1 MKSVSHGDTYKGSLE
16 VEESLSPYQVCYY
29 RLATDSGGAGRYR
42 GGLGID
48 IAWHFPE
55 GCLAMVELERS
66 KCPPWGLHGGRPGQ
80 GNTGEVRLPDGTS
93 RRVQKVTG
101 AEFAPGTII
110 VYHTAGGG
118 GWGDPLH
125 TRSGCGPERRDI
137 GLRVG
142 RGRARRVWRAAERRR
157 PGGRCRGD
165 RRSARTPARR
175 RRQGSERGGHDM
187 ASVTSASSAGIR
199 RAGPAQW
206 LWLRRYA
213 ILGFAAAFGLWEAAV
228 RFFNVAPYLLP
239 PPSTVVVE
247 LAARWPRVL
256 DGAVIT
262 TQEILAG
269 YLLAVVVSVPLA
281 LLITYSRTVEST
293 LYPLIV
299 FLQIVPKIAIA
310 PLFIIWFGFGFT
322 PKLLLV
328 FLLSF
333 FPIVV
338 SSIAGF
344 KSLDPD
350 VMDLARSTGASEW
363 LMFRKIRLPQALPSI
378 FTGLKV
384 GAALA
389 ATAAVVAEFVAS
401 NRGLGYLLLEYNG
414 NLETAMVFAVILVLS
429 AIGLLVYYAVELL
442 EKLAIPW
449 HVSQR
454 ATAEVSV
461 V

>member
-1 MKSVSHGDTYKGSLE
+1 M
-16 VEESLSPYQVCYY
+16 
-29 RLATDSGGAGRYR
+29 
-42 GGLGID
+42 
-48 IAWHFPE
+48 E
-55 GCLAMVELERS
+55 G
-66 KCPPWGLHGGRPGQ
+66 
-80 GNTGEVRLPDGTS
+80 
-93 RRVQKVTG
+93 
-101 AEFAPGTII
+101 
-110 VYHTAGGG
+110 
-118 GWGDPLH
+118 
-125 TRSGCGPERRDI
+125 
-137 GLRVG
+137 
-142 RGRARRVWRAAERRR
+142 
-157 PGGRCRGD
+157 
-165 RRSARTPARR
+165 
-175 RRQGSERGGHDM
+175 
-187 ASVTSASSAGIR
+187 VTSASSAGSGG
-199 RAGPAQW
+199 ATGAQW
-206 LWLRRYA
+206 LWRRRHA
-213 ILGFAAAFGLWEAAV
+213 ILSFAAAFGLWEAAV
-228 RFFNVAPYLLP
+228 RLLNVAPYLLP
-239 PPSTVVVE
+239 PPSTVMTE
-247 LAARWPRVL
+247 LVARWPRVL
-256 DGAVIT
+256 DGALIT

-281 LLITYSRTVEST
+281 LLITYSRTLEST

-350 VMDLARSTGASEW
+350 VMDLARSTGASQW

-414 NLETAMVFAVILVLS
+414 NLETGMVFAVILVLS

-454 ATAEVSV
+454 AAAETSML
-461 V
+461 

>member
-1 MKSVSHGDTYKGSLE
+1 
-16 VEESLSPYQVCYY
+16 
-29 RLATDSGGAGRYR
+29 
-42 GGLGID
+42 
-48 IAWHFPE
+48 
-55 GCLAMVELERS
+55 
-66 KCPPWGLHGGRPGQ
+66 
-80 GNTGEVRLPDGTS
+80 
-93 RRVQKVTG
+93 
-101 AEFAPGTII
+101 
-110 VYHTAGGG
+110 
-118 GWGDPLH
+118 
-125 TRSGCGPERRDI
+125 
-137 GLRVG
+137 
-142 RGRARRVWRAAERRR
+142 
-157 PGGRCRGD
+157 
-165 RRSARTPARR
+165 
-175 RRQGSERGGHDM
+175 M
-187 ASVTSASSAGIR
+187 ASVTSASSGAVR
-199 RAGPAQW
+199 QKSSLTHW
-206 LWLRRYA
+206 LWLRR
-213 ILGFAAAFGLWEAAV
+213 FALLSFVAAFGLWEAAV
-228 RFFNVAPYLLP
+228 RLFNVAAYLLP
-239 PPSTVVVE
+239 PPSTVVAE
-247 LAARWPRVL
+247 LISRWPRVL
-256 DGAVIT
+256 DGAIIT

-281 LLITYSRTVEST
+281 LLIAYSRVLEST
-293 LYPLIV
+293 IYPLIV

-350 VMDLARSTGASEW
+350 VMDLARSTGAGEW

-414 NLETAMVFAVILVLS
+414 NLETAMVFAVVLVLS

-449 HVSQR
+449 HVSHR
-454 ATAEVSV
+454 AGAEMSV

>member
-1 MKSVSHGDTYKGSLE
+1 M
-16 VEESLSPYQVCYY
+16 
-29 RLATDSGGAGRYR
+29 AGV
-42 GGLGID
+42 
-48 IAWHFPE
+48 A
-55 GCLAMVELERS
+55 
-66 KCPPWGLHGGRPGQ
+66 
-80 GNTGEVRLPDGTS
+80 
-93 RRVQKVTG
+93 
-101 AEFAPGTII
+101 
-110 VYHTAGGG
+110 
-118 GWGDPLH
+118 
-125 TRSGCGPERRDI
+125 
-137 GLRVG
+137 
-142 RGRARRVWRAAERRR
+142 
-157 PGGRCRGD
+157 
-165 RRSARTPARR
+165 
-175 RRQGSERGGHDM
+175 
-187 ASVTSASSAGIR
+187 SAGSAGSR
-199 RAGPAQW
+199 RAGAGNW
-206 LWLRRYA
+206 LWRRRHA
-213 ILGFAAAFGLWEAAV
+213 ILSFAAAFGFWEVAV
-228 RFFNVAPYLLP
+228 RLLNVAPYLLP
-239 PPSTVVVE
+239 PPSTVMIE

-256 DGAVIT
+256 DSALVT

-269 YLLAVVVSVPLA
+269 FLLAAVVSVPLA
-281 LLITYSRTVEST
+281 LLITYSRTLEAA

-350 VMDLARSTGASEW
+350 VMDLARSTGASQW

-429 AIGLLVYYAVELL
+429 AIGLIVYYAVELL

-454 ATAEVSV
+454 AAAETSML
-461 V
+461 

>member
-1 MKSVSHGDTYKGSLE
+1 MADVISAHS
-16 VEESLSPYQVCYY
+16 
-29 RLATDSGGAGRYR
+29 AA
-42 GGLGID
+42 
-48 IAWHFPE
+48 
-55 GCLAMVELERS
+55 
-66 KCPPWGLHGGRPGQ
+66 
-80 GNTGEVRLPDGTS
+80 LP
-93 RRVQKVTG
+93 
-101 AEFAPGTII
+101 
-110 VYHTAGGG
+110 
-118 GWGDPLH
+118 
-125 TRSGCGPERRDI
+125 
-137 GLRVG
+137 G
-142 RGRARRVWRAAERRR
+142 RG
-157 PGGRCRGD
+157 
-165 RRSARTPARR
+165 PAR
-175 RRQGSERGGHDM
+175 
-187 ASVTSASSAGIR
+187 
-199 RAGPAQW
+199 W

-213 ILGFAAAFGLWEAAV
+213 ILSFVAAFALWEAAV
-228 RFFNVAPYLLP
+228 RFFEVAPYLLP
-239 PPSTVVVE
+239 PPSTILLE

-256 DGAVIT
+256 DGAIIT
-262 TQEILAG
+262 TQEIIAG
-269 YLLAVVVSVPLA
+269 YLLAIVVSVPLA
-281 LLITYSRTVEST
+281 LLITYSRVLEST
-293 LYPLIV
+293 LYPMIV
-299 FLQIVPKIAIA
+299 FLQIIPKIAIA

-414 NLETAMVFAVILVLS
+414 NLETAMVFAVVLVLS

-449 HVSQR
+449 HVSHR
-454 ATAEVSV
+454 SAEQTGML
-461 V
+461 